1 MSTDFEDTTSTVC
14 TAECCSLTR
23 SKPYQLTSKDIL
35 AKTKRIQGHGRNQQV
50 RYVQPKWFKEHSR
63 LTLCTTRQRVFC
75 FTVQVLQD
83 VRCFLS
89 VGMPTQL
96 LYQVV
101 SATMQN
107 LGRE

>member
-1 MSTDFEDTTSTVC
+1 MSTDFEDITSTVC
-14 TAECCSLTR
+14 AAECCSLTR

-35 AKTKRIQGHGRNQQV
+35 AKTKCIQGHGRNQQV
-50 RYVQPKWFKEHSR
+50 RYDGLKNTHGSHCVLLGKGCS
-63 LTLCTTRQRVFC
+63 
-75 FTVQVLQD
+75 VQVLQD
-83 VRCFLS
+83 VGCFLS